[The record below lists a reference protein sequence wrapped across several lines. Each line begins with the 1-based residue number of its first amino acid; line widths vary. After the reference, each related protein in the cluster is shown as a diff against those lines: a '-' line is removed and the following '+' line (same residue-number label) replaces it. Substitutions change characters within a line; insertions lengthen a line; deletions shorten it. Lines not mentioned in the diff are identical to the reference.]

1 MTPITAVGVVIPAHN
16 EEALIGDC
24 LTAVRRAAGHPG
36 CAGLEIRVLVVLDQC
51 TDETA
56 DRCAALG
63 VQTVSVSFTN
73 VGRARAAGIAAVVA
87 SAEASWW
94 LACTDADTRV
104 APDWLAAQLRFAHA
118 GTDAVFGVV
127 DVDDWSAH
135 PPQTRSAFHRLYRG
149 TRRDERAPHVHVHGA
164 SMGFRHEAYV
174 QVGGMPELAVG
185 EDQVLSDRMSDEPGM
200 QVVRTTAVRAT
211 TSART
216 DPRAGGGFGDLLR
229 ALPHAVSEPEPAPA
243 PAVR

>member
-24 LTAVRRAAGHPG
+24 LTALRRAAGHPDCLG
-36 CAGLEIRVLVVLDQC
+36 VRIRVLVVLDQC
-51 TDETA
+51 TDATG
-56 DRCAALG
+56 DRCAAHG
-63 VQTVSVSFTN
+63 VETLAVPFTN
-73 VGRARAAGIAAVVA
+73 VGRARAAGIAAVIA
-87 SAEASWW
+87 GAESSWW

-118 GTDAVFGVV
+118 GADAVFGVV

-135 PPQTRSAFHRLYRG
+135 SPQTRGAFHRLYRG
-149 TRRDERAPHVHVHGA
+149 TRRGERSPHVHVHGA
-164 SMGFRHEAYV
+164 SMGFRHEAYLR
-174 QVGGMPELAVG
+174 VGGMPGLAVG
-185 EDQVLSDRMSDEPGM
+185 EDQVLSDHMSADPGIA
-200 QVVRTTAVRAT
+200 VVRTTAVRAT

-229 ALPHAVSEPEPAPA
+229 SLPHAVSGAPHL
-243 PAVR
+243 RLR